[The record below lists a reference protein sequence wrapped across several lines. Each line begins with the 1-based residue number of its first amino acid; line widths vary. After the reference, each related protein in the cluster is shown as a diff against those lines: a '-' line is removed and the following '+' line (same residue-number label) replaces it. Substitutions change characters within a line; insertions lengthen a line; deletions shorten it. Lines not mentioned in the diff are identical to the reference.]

1 MIRNLMINFLKTA
14 SKVKEKEVKAV
25 IFSFLFVVVLMSAYY
40 ILRPVRDAMASDWTD
55 AEVSWL
61 WTLNF
66 FISTAIVALYG
77 VMVSK
82 FRFRLLVPTM
92 YGIFA
97 ISFIIF
103 YALGSVFE
111 DRTVIDK
118 SFYVWVSVFSLFHIS
133 VFWTFMSE
141 LFSKEQ
147 SGRLFGIIAVGAS
160 VGGLIGPSITAFFSV
175 SLGIDNLMLIASMM
189 LFIPIPI
196 IFYLQSL
203 KAKELNNEALDI
215 PVSNQ
220 SIGGNPLAG
229 FKIFFSNP
237 YLLSIG
243 LFIFLYTGISSFV
256 YFELKNLLS
265 DFSRPERSVI
275 WAQMDLA
282 VNILAISTGL
292 FATSRIVTKFGMP
305 VTIAMVPIMIC
316 IGLLVLA
323 ISPLLGVVVVLQVI
337 RRAGNY
343 AVTRP
348 AREMLFT
355 LVNQETRFKAK
366 PVIDI
371 VAYRGG
377 DMLTAWLFTGLT
389 QGLGLGLAAVAAVG
403 AGIASLWALSVFILE
418 NGLSAMNL
426 NLKTYRIERP
436 ACNHKVACR
445 ICLRHRNTNQFNLS
459 INFTNN

>member
-14 SKVKEKEVKAV
+14 SKVQKQEVKAV
-25 IFSFLFVVVLMSAYY
+25 ILSFLFVVVLMSAYY

-82 FRFRLLVPTM
+82 FRFRLLVQTM

-175 SLGIDNLMLIASMM
+175 SLGTDNLMLVASIM
-189 LFIPIPI
+189 LLIPIPI

-203 KAKELNNEALDI
+203 KSKELNNEVLDI
-215 PVSNQ
+215 PISNQ
-220 SIGGNPLAG
+220 SIGGNSLAG
-229 FKIFFSNP
+229 FKMFFSNP

-265 DFSRPERSVI
+265 DFSRSERSVI

-292 FATSRIVTKFGMP
+292 FATGRIVTKFGMAA
-305 VTIAMVPIMIC
+305 TIAMIPIIIC

-323 ISPLLGVVVVLQVI
+323 ISPLLGVVMILQII

-403 AGIASLWALSVFILE
+403 AGIASLWALVGIYLGKWF
-418 NGLSAMNL
+418 
-426 NLKTYRIERP
+426 ERDE
-436 ACNHKVACR
+436 
-445 ICLRHRNTNQFNLS
+445 T
-459 INFTNN
+459 

>member
-1 MIRNLMINFLKTA
+1 MINFLKTA
-14 SKVKEKEVKAV
+14 SKVQKQEVKAV
-25 IFSFLFVVVLMSAYY
+25 ILSFLFVVVLMSAYY

-82 FRFRLLVPTM
+82 FRFRLLVQTM
-92 YGIFA
+92 FGIFA

-175 SLGIDNLMLIASMM
+175 SLGTDNLMLVASIM
-189 LFIPIPI
+189 LLIPIPI

-203 KAKELNNEALDI
+203 KSKELNNEVLDI
-215 PVSNQ
+215 PISNQ
-220 SIGGNPLAG
+220 SIGGNSLAG
-229 FKIFFSNP
+229 FKMFFSNP

-265 DFSRPERSVI
+265 DFSRSERSVI

-292 FATSRIVTKFGMP
+292 FATGRIVTKFGMP
-305 VTIAMVPIMIC
+305 ATIAMIPIIIC

-323 ISPLLGVVVVLQVI
+323 ISPLLGVVMILQII

-403 AGIASLWALSVFILE
+403 AGIASLWALVGIYLGKWF
-418 NGLSAMNL
+418 
-426 NLKTYRIERP
+426 ERDE
-436 ACNHKVACR
+436 
-445 ICLRHRNTNQFNLS
+445 T
-459 INFTNN
+459 

>member
-1 MIRNLMINFLKTA
+1 MNRFLKSA
-14 SKVKEKEVKAV
+14 SMVKEHEVRAV
-25 IFSFLFVVVLMSAYY
+25 IFSFLFVVLLMSAYY

-61 WTLNF
+61 WTMNF

-77 VMVSK
+77 IMVSK

-97 ISFIIF
+97 VSFVIF
-103 YALGSVFE
+103 YTLGSISE
-111 DRTVIDK
+111 DRTLIDK
-118 SFYVWVSVFSLFHIS
+118 AFYVWVSVFSLFNIS
-133 VFWTFMSE
+133 IFWSFMSE

-175 SLGIDNLMLIASMM
+175 SLGIDKLMLIASMM
-189 LFIPIPI
+189 LLIPIPI
-196 IFYLQSL
+196 IFHLQSL
-203 KAKELNNEALDI
+203 KVKDLNNEKLDSATI
-215 PVSNQ
+215 NQ
-220 SIGGNPLAG
+220 SIGGNPFAG
-229 FKIFFSNP
+229 FKMFFSNP

-292 FATSRIVTKFGMP
+292 FATGRIVTKFGMP
-305 VTIAMVPIMIC
+305 ATIAMVPVMIC

-323 ISPLLGVVVVLQVI
+323 ISPLLGVVVMLQII
-337 RRAGNY
+337 RRSGNY

-355 LVNQETRFKAK
+355 LVDQETRFKAK

-377 DMLTAWLFTGLT
+377 DMLMAWLFTGLT
-389 QGLGLGLAAVAAVG
+389 QGLGLGLAAVAGVG
-403 AGIASLWALSVFILE
+403 AGIAALWSLVGIYLGRWFERDSTE
-418 NGLSAMNL
+418 
-426 NLKTYRIERP
+426 LKD
-436 ACNHKVACR
+436 
-445 ICLRHRNTNQFNLS
+445 S
-459 INFTNN
+459 ITEDNSRQ

>member
-14 SKVKEKEVKAV
+14 SKVKEQEIKAV

-77 VMVSK
+77 SMVSK
-82 FRFRLLVPTM
+82 FRFRLLVPTL

-111 DRTVIDK
+111 DRTLIDK

-175 SLGIDNLMLIASMM
+175 SLGADNLMLIASMM
-189 LFIPIPI
+189 LLIPIPI

-203 KAKELNNEALDI
+203 KSKELNNEVLDI
-215 PVSNQ
+215 PDSNQ

-229 FKIFFSNP
+229 FKMFFSNP

-265 DFSRPERSVI
+265 DFSRSERSVI

-292 FATSRIVTKFGMP
+292 FATGRIVTKFGMP
-305 VTIAMVPIMIC
+305 ATIAMVPIMIC

-323 ISPLLGVVVVLQVI
+323 ISPLLGVVMVLQII

-389 QGLGLGLAAVAAVG
+389 QGLGLGLASVAAVG
-403 AGIASLWALSVFILE
+403 AGIASLWALVGIYLGKWFDRYES
-418 NGLSAMNL
+418 
-426 NLKTYRIERP
+426 
-436 ACNHKVACR
+436 
-445 ICLRHRNTNQFNLS
+445 
-459 INFTNN
+459 

>member
-1 MIRNLMINFLKTA
+1 MINFLKTA
-14 SKVKEKEVKAV
+14 SKVKNQEVKAV

-82 FRFRLLVPTM
+82 FRFRLLVQTM

-175 SLGIDNLMLIASMM
+175 SLGTDNLMLVASIM
-189 LFIPIPI
+189 LLIPIPI

-203 KAKELNNEALDI
+203 KSKELNNEVLDI
-215 PVSNQ
+215 PISNQ
-220 SIGGNPLAG
+220 SIGGNSLAG
-229 FKIFFSNP
+229 FKMFFSNP

-265 DFSRPERSVI
+265 DFSRSERSVI

-292 FATSRIVTKFGMP
+292 FATGRIVTKFGMP
-305 VTIAMVPIMIC
+305 ATIAMIPIIIC

-323 ISPLLGVVVVLQVI
+323 ISPLLGVVMILQII

-403 AGIASLWALSVFILE
+403 AGIASLWALVGIYLGKWF
-418 NGLSAMNL
+418 
-426 NLKTYRIERP
+426 ERDE
-436 ACNHKVACR
+436 
-445 ICLRHRNTNQFNLS
+445 T
-459 INFTNN
+459 

>member
-1 MIRNLMINFLKTA
+1 MIKNIIFNFLNTA
-14 SKVKEKEVKAV
+14 SKIKEREVKAV
-25 IFSFLFVVVLMSAYY
+25 VFSFIFVVVLMSAYY

-66 FISTAIVALYG
+66 FISTGIVALYG
-77 VMVSK
+77 IMVSK
-82 FRFRLLVPTM
+82 FRFRLLVPVM

-97 ISFIIF
+97 GSFIIF
-103 YALGSVFE
+103 YVLGSIYA
-111 DRTVIDK
+111 DQILIDK
-118 SFYVWVSVFSLFHIS
+118 AFYVWVSVFSLFHIS
-133 VFWTFMSE
+133 VFWSFMSE

-147 SGRLFGIIAVGAS
+147 SSRLFGIIAVGAS

-175 SLGIDNLMLIASMM
+175 SLGANNLMLIASMM
-189 LFIPIPI
+189 LLIPIPI

-203 KAKELNNEALDI
+203 KSKQLNNEVLDI
-215 PVSNQ
+215 PDSNQ

-229 FKIFFSNP
+229 FKMFFSNP

-265 DFSRPERSVI
+265 DFSRSERSVI

-292 FATSRIVTKFGMP
+292 FATGRIVTKFGMP
-305 VTIAMVPIMIC
+305 ATIAMVPIMIC

-323 ISPLLGVVVVLQVI
+323 ISPLLGVVMVLQII

-403 AGIASLWALSVFILE
+403 AGIASVWALVGIYLGKWFDRYE
-418 NGLSAMNL
+418 
-426 NLKTYRIERP
+426 T
-436 ACNHKVACR
+436 
-445 ICLRHRNTNQFNLS
+445 
-459 INFTNN
+459 

>member
-1 MIRNLMINFLKTA
+1 MIRNLIINFLKNA
-14 SKVKEKEVKAV
+14 SKIKEQEIKAV
-25 IFSFLFVVVLMSAYY
+25 ILSFLFVVVLMSAYY

-175 SLGIDNLMLIASMM
+175 SLGTDNLMLIASMM

-215 PVSNQ
+215 PISNQ
-220 SIGGNPLAG
+220 SIGGNPFAG
-229 FKIFFSNP
+229 FKMFFSNP

-305 VTIAMVPIMIC
+305 ITIAMVPVMIC

-403 AGIASLWALSVFILE
+403 AGIASLWALVGIYLGKWF
-418 NGLSAMNL
+418 
-426 NLKTYRIERP
+426 ERNE
-436 ACNHKVACR
+436 A
-445 ICLRHRNTNQFNLS
+445 
-459 INFTNN
+459 

>member
-1 MIRNLMINFLKTA
+1 MINFLKTA
-14 SKVKEKEVKAV
+14 SKVKEQEIKAV

-77 VMVSK
+77 SMVSK
-82 FRFRLLVPTM
+82 FRFRLLVPTL

-111 DRTVIDK
+111 DRTLIDK

-175 SLGIDNLMLIASMM
+175 SLGANNLMLIASMM
-189 LFIPIPI
+189 LLIPIPI

-203 KAKELNNEALDI
+203 KSKQLNNEVLDI
-215 PVSNQ
+215 PDSNQ

-229 FKIFFSNP
+229 FKMFFSNP

-265 DFSRPERSVI
+265 DFSRSERSVI
-275 WAQMDLA
+275 WAQIDLA

-292 FATSRIVTKFGMP
+292 FATGRIVTKFGMP
-305 VTIAMVPIMIC
+305 ATIAMVPIMIC

-323 ISPLLGVVVVLQVI
+323 ISPLLGVVMVLQII

-403 AGIASLWALSVFILE
+403 AGIASVWALVGIYLGKWFDRYE
-418 NGLSAMNL
+418 
-426 NLKTYRIERP
+426 T
-436 ACNHKVACR
+436 
-445 ICLRHRNTNQFNLS
+445 
-459 INFTNN
+459 

>member
-1 MIRNLMINFLKTA
+1 MNPINKFLKTA
-14 SKVKEKEVKAV
+14 SRIEEREIKAV

-61 WTLNF
+61 WTINF

-77 VMVSK
+77 LMVSK
-82 FRFRLLVPTM
+82 FRFRLLVPVM

-97 ISFIIF
+97 GSFVIF
-103 YALGSVFE
+103 YFLASISD
-111 DRTVIDK
+111 DRTIIDK
-118 SFYVWVSVFSLFHIS
+118 AFYAWVSVFSLFHIS
-133 VFWTFMSE
+133 VFWSFMSE

-175 SLGIDNLMLIASMM
+175 SLGTDNLMLIASMM
-189 LFIPIPI
+189 LLIPIPI
-196 IFYLQSL
+196 IFYLQKL
-203 KAKELNNEALDI
+203 KVTDLNNEELDLTT
-215 PVSNQ
+215 PNQ
-220 SIGGNPLAG
+220 SIGGSPFAG
-229 FKIFFSNP
+229 FKMFFSNP

-265 DFSRPERSVI
+265 DLSRSERSVI

-282 VNILAISTGL
+282 VNILAISAGL
-292 FATSRIVTKFGMP
+292 FATGRIVTRFGMP
-305 VTIAMVPIMIC
+305 LTIALVPVMIC

-323 ISPLLGVVVVLQVI
+323 ISPFLGVVVMLQII

-355 LVNQETRFKAK
+355 LVDQETRFKAK

-377 DMLTAWLFTGLT
+377 DMLMAWLFTGLT
-389 QGLGLGLAAVAAVG
+389 QGLGLGLAAVAAFG
-403 AGIASLWALSVFILE
+403 AGMAALWSLVGIYLGRWF
-418 NGLSAMNL
+418 
-426 NLKTYRIERP
+426 ERD
-436 ACNHKVACR
+436 
-445 ICLRHRNTNQFNLS
+445 NTEPKDYVTSKNS
-459 INFTNN
+459 TE

>member
-1 MIRNLMINFLKTA
+1 MA
-14 SKVKEKEVKAV
+14 SLSLVEKMQKSSNNPIYKLLRIVSNVEGHEIKAV
-25 IFSFLFVVVLMSAYY
+25 VGSFLFVIVLMSAYS

-66 FISTAIVALYG
+66 FISTAVVALYG
-77 VMVSK
+77 VLVS
-82 FRFRLLVPTM
+82 RFRLRLLVASI

-97 ISFIIF
+97 LTFLSF
-103 YALGSVFE
+103 YALASTMA
-111 DRTVIDK
+111 DRTLVDK

-133 VFWTFMSE
+133 VFWSFMSD

-147 SGRLFGIIAVGAS
+147 AGRLFGIIAAGAS
-160 VGGLIGPSITAFFSV
+160 VGGLVGPSIPSFFSA
-175 SLGIDNLMLIASMM
+175 SLGTDNLMLLASAM
-189 LFIPIPI
+189 LLVPIPI

-203 KAKELNNEALDI
+203 KSSDLHNESLAAQTPQI
-215 PVSNQ
+215 K
-220 SIGGNPLAG
+220 IGGNPFAG
-229 FKIFFSNP
+229 FKLFFSNP
-237 YLLSIG
+237 YLLAIG

-265 DFSRPERSVI
+265 DLSRAERTAV

-282 VNILAISTGL
+282 VNVLSIAVGL
-292 FATSRIVTKFGMP
+292 FATGRIVGKFGMP
-305 VTIAMVPIMIC
+305 VTIALIPVLIC
-316 IGLLVLA
+316 AGLIIVA
-323 ISPLLGVVVVLQVI
+323 ISPFLGAVVALQVI

-348 AREMLFT
+348 AREVLFT
-355 LVNQETRFKAK
+355 RVDREARFKAK

-377 DMLTAWLFTGLT
+377 DMLMAWLFTGLT

-403 AGIASLWALSVFILE
+403 AGIAALWSIVGIYLGRWF
-418 NGLSAMNL
+418 
-426 NLKTYRIERP
+426 ERGE
-436 ACNHKVACR
+436 
-445 ICLRHRNTNQFNLS
+445 T
-459 INFTNN
+459 

>member
-1 MIRNLMINFLKTA
+1 MNPINKFLKTA
-14 SKVKEKEVKAV
+14 SRIEEREIKAV

-61 WTLNF
+61 WTINF

-77 VMVSK
+77 LMVSK
-82 FRFRLLVPTM
+82 FRFRLLVPVM

-97 ISFIIF
+97 GSFVIF
-103 YALGSVFE
+103 YFLASISD
-111 DRTVIDK
+111 DRTIIDK
-118 SFYVWVSVFSLFHIS
+118 AFYVWVSVFSLFHIS
-133 VFWTFMSE
+133 VFWSFMSE

-175 SLGIDNLMLIASMM
+175 SLGTDNLMLIASMM
-189 LFIPIPI
+189 LLIPIPI
-196 IFYLQSL
+196 IFYLQTL
-203 KAKELNNEALDI
+203 KVTDLNNEELDLTT
-215 PVSNQ
+215 PNQ
-220 SIGGNPLAG
+220 SIGGSPFAG
-229 FKIFFSNP
+229 FKMFFSNP

-265 DFSRPERSVI
+265 DLSRSERSVI

-282 VNILAISTGL
+282 VNILAISAGL
-292 FATSRIVTKFGMP
+292 FATSRIVTRFGMP
-305 VTIAMVPIMIC
+305 LTIALVPVMIC

-323 ISPLLGVVVVLQVI
+323 ISPFLGVVVMLQII

-355 LVNQETRFKAK
+355 LVDQETRFKAK

-377 DMLTAWLFTGLT
+377 DMLMAWLFTGLT
-389 QGLGLGLAAVAAVG
+389 QGLGLGLAAVAAFG
-403 AGIASLWALSVFILE
+403 AGMAALWSLVGIYLGRWF
-418 NGLSAMNL
+418 
-426 NLKTYRIERP
+426 ERD
-436 ACNHKVACR
+436 
-445 ICLRHRNTNQFNLS
+445 NTEPKGYVTSKNS
-459 INFTNN
+459 TE

>member
-1 MIRNLMINFLKTA
+1 MIKNLMINFLKTA
-14 SKVKEKEVKAV
+14 SKIKEKEVKAV

-175 SLGIDNLMLIASMM
+175 SLGTDNLMLIASMM

-203 KAKELNNEALDI
+203 KAKELNNQALDI
-215 PVSNQ
+215 PISNQ

-229 FKIFFSNP
+229 FKMFFSNP

-305 VTIAMVPIMIC
+305 ITIAMVPIMIC

-403 AGIASLWALSVFILE
+403 AGIASLWALVGIYLGKWF
-418 NGLSAMNL
+418 
-426 NLKTYRIERP
+426 ERNE
-436 ACNHKVACR
+436 A
-445 ICLRHRNTNQFNLS
+445 
-459 INFTNN
+459 

>member
-1 MIRNLMINFLKTA
+1 MIKNIIFNFLNTA
-14 SKVKEKEVKAV
+14 SKIKEREVKAV
-25 IFSFLFVVVLMSAYY
+25 VFSFIFVVVLMSAYY

-66 FISTAIVALYG
+66 FISTGIVALYG
-77 VMVSK
+77 IMVSK
-82 FRFRLLVPTM
+82 FRFRLLVPAM

-97 ISFIIF
+97 GSFIIF
-103 YALGSVFE
+103 YVLGSIYE
-111 DRTVIDK
+111 DRILIDK
-118 SFYVWVSVFSLFHIS
+118 AFYVWVSVFSLFHIS
-133 VFWTFMSE
+133 VFWSFMSE

-147 SGRLFGIIAVGAS
+147 SSRLFGVIAVGAS
-160 VGGLIGPSITAFFSV
+160 VGGLIGPSITAIFSV
-175 SLGIDNLMLIASMM
+175 SLGTDKLILIASTM
-189 LFIPIPI
+189 LLIPIPI
-196 IFYLQSL
+196 IFFLQSL
-203 KAKELNNEALDI
+203 KTKELNNEILNTPI
-215 PVSNQ
+215 SNQ

-229 FKIFFSNP
+229 FKMFFSNP

-265 DFSRPERSVI
+265 DFTRPERSVI

-292 FATSRIVTKFGMP
+292 FATGRIVTKFGMP
-305 VTIAMVPIMIC
+305 ATIAMVPIMIC

-323 ISPLLGVVVVLQVI
+323 ISPLLGVVMILQIV

-377 DMLTAWLFTGLT
+377 DMITAWLFTGLT
-389 QGLGLGLAAVAAVG
+389 QGLGLGLAAVAAIG
-403 AGIASLWALSVFILE
+403 AGIAGLWTLVGIYLGRWFE
-418 NGLSAMNL
+418 RDNGNFKNS
-426 NLKTYRIERP
+426 KT
-436 ACNHKVACR
+436 
-445 ICLRHRNTNQFNLS
+445 
-459 INFTNN
+459 

>member
-55 AEVSWL
+55 SEVSWL

-215 PVSNQ
+215 PISNQ

-403 AGIASLWALSVFILE
+403 AGIASLWALSRY
-418 NGLSAMNL
+418 LSWKM
-426 NLKTYRIERP
+426 
-436 ACNHKVACR
+436 V
-445 ICLRHRNTNQFNLS
+445 
-459 INFTNN
+459 